1 MTALTALT
9 ALTPLQLR
17 LKKSPIALVFLLL
30 WYLRKRPIPSPPIY
44 KERVVSKY
52 GKKYGTSILFESGT
66 FRGDMVYV
74 SRNQFKRIISVELS
88 DYYFK
93 NAVKLFKNY
102 KHIEI
107 YFGDSGEEIKKIIK
121 SINEPALFWLDG
133 HFVGKGTAKGKLNT
147 PIVNELKTILNHK
160 IKSHVILIDDAGY
173 FNGKNDYPTI
183 EELKG
188 MFKGSEY
195 SLKVEN
201 DIIRIT
207 PPLISTL
214 L

>member
-1 MTALTALT
+1 MTHLMFK
-9 ALTPLQLR
+9 
-17 LKKSPIALVFLLL
+17 LKKSPVALVFLVQ
-30 WYLRKRPIPSPPIY
+30 WYLRNKPIPSPPVY
-44 KERVVSKY
+44 KERVVSEY
-52 GKKYGTSILFESGT
+52 GKRFGIDILFESGT
-66 FRGDMVYV
+66 FRGDMVYATK
-74 SRNQFKRIISVELS
+74 NQFKRMITVELF
-88 DYYFK
+88 DYYYK
-93 NAVKLFKNY
+93 NAVKLFKND

-107 YFGDSGEEIKKIIK
+107 YFGDSGKEIKKIIK
-121 SINEPALFWLDG
+121 TINKPTLFWLDA
-133 HFVGKGTAKGKLNT
+133 HFVGPGTAKGKLNT
-147 PIVNELKTILNHK
+147 PIINELKTILSHK

-183 EELKG
+183 GKLKD
-188 MFKGSEY
+188 MFKGSGY